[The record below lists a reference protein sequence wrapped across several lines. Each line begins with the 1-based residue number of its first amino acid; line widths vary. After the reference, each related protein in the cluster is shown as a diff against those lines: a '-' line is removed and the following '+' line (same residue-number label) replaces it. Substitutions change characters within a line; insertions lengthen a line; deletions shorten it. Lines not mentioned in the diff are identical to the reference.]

1 MKKFSCVFLAVCMAM
16 ASSQLL
22 AGPKV
27 VAKGFFTN
35 RAVLVINGQTHMLKV
50 GETSPEGVKLL
61 SSNSRGAEVEIEGV
75 RQTLSLSRQISATY
89 TAAEVAEVRIPRSD
103 DSHYRV
109 RAAINGQ
116 PVEMMV
122 DTGATLIA
130 MSSNDATRLGIDFSG
145 GERGRSQTAS
155 GIVDSYLITL
165 NKVSIGNIT
174 VHEVSAAV
182 IKGDYPAQILLGNS
196 LLSRLEM
203 QEQAGVLV
211 LRQKF

>member
-1 MKKFSCVFLAVCMAM
+1 MALAVAL
-16 ASSQLL
+16 ASSELL

-27 VAKGFFTN
+27 VAKGFFAN
-35 RAVLVINGQTHMLKV
+35 RAVLVINGETRMLKV

-61 SSNSRGAEVEIEGV
+61 ASTSRGAEVEIDGV

-89 TAAEVAEVRIPRSD
+89 SEAKVAEVRIPRSD

-109 RAAINGQ
+109 RGAINGQ
-116 PVEMMV
+116 TVDMMV

-130 MSSNDATRLGIDFSG
+130 MSGRDAARLGIDFKSG
-145 GERGRSQTAS
+145 KRGRSQTAG
-155 GIVDSYLITL
+155 GIVNSYYVTL
-165 NKVSIGNIT
+165 NKVSIGGIT
-174 VHEVSAAV
+174 VHGV
-182 IKGDYPAQILLGNS
+182 PASVVEGNFPVQILLGNS